1 MCLAYPVQVIAVEPD
16 QAAIVSWRG
25 GWQRVTLLVTTDA
38 VVIPGDWLLVQS
50 GIALCRLDPE
60 DAAERRRLLDQLQG
74 GQA

>member
-1 MCLAYPVQVIAVEPD
+1 MCLAYPVQVIAIEPGRTAVVARRD
-16 QAAIVSWRG
+16 
-25 GWQRVTLLVTTDA
+25 GWQRVSLLVTADT